1 MLSAEEKAFVEY
13 WEVNRLS
20 KKRVLKQ
27 LYAGLPL
34 AMILVVAIFA
44 NLFSGWYGRAL
55 MALSRENSSMIIV
68 LLVAALSIVVFVV
81 IFSARHRWEQN
92 ELRYR
97 ELLHKAEKN

>member
-1 MLSAEEKAFVEY
+1 MLSVEEKAFVEY
-13 WEVNRLS
+13 WEANRLS
-20 KKRVLKQ
+20 KKRVLRQ

-44 NLFSGWYGRAL
+44 NLFSGWYGRAQ

>member
-44 NLFSGWYGRAL
+44 NLFSGWYGRAQ

>member
-1 MLSAEEKAFVEY
+1 MLSVEEKAFVEY

-34 AMILVVAIFA
+34 AMILIVAIFA
-44 NLFSGWYGRAL
+44 NLFSGWYGRAH

>member
-20 KKRVLKQ
+20 KKRVLRQ

-44 NLFSGWYGRAL
+44 NLFSGWYGRAQ

>member
-1 MLSAEEKAFVEY
+1 MLSAEEKAFVDY
-13 WEVNRLS
+13 WEVNRVS

-44 NLFSGWYGRAL
+44 NLFSGWYSRAQ
-55 MALSRENSSMIIV
+55 MVMSREASSLVIV
-68 LLVAALSIVVFVV
+68 LLVAALAIVVFIV

-97 ELLHKAEKN
+97 ELLHKAEKK